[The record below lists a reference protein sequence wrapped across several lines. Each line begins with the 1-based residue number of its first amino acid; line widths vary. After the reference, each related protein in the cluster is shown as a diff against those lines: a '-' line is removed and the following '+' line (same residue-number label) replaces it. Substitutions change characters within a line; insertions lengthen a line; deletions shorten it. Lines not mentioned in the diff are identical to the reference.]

1 MHNLIQVDELREPME
16 VSKAYEK
23 DHLEN
28 IWLNYEIQYWHWQD
42 NLTKGIN
49 FFVTEKIIL

>member
-16 VSKAYEK
+16 ANKAYEK

-28 IWLNYEIQYWHWQD
+28 VYILNYEIQYWDWQD
-42 NLTKGIN
+42 NLTNGIQN
-49 FFVTEKIIL
+49 R